1 MAQPAPLSFAM
12 MNLEQIARNF
22 PPHLQAQKQ
31 AMLREYLQ
39 CVVLEILFESRFAT
53 KFCFLGGT
61 CLRLVHG
68 ATRFSEDLD
77 FDNFGLT
84 DADFDAVAETV
95 QSGLERQGFH
105 VEVKNMQRGA
115 YRCNIRFPGLLFEQ
129 GLSGHREEK
138 ILIQLD
144 TQSQGYRFEPQTFV
158 LNRFGLF
165 TRLLVTP
172 PSLLLAQKLY
182 TLTNRP
188 RSKGRDYY
196 DVVFLFSQ
204 NYQPDYPYLDMK
216 MSAGTPEKLR
226 NAVLALLDKVDLEQ
240 LASEVRPFLFYP
252 EDDRRVRYFKSFWEQ
267 VVL

>member
-1 MAQPAPLSFAM
+1 MSLD
-12 MNLEQIARNF
+12 QIAQGF
-22 PPHLQAQKQ
+22 PAHLALQRQ

-39 CVVLEILFESRFAT
+39 IIILEIIFESHFAQ

-68 ATRFSEDLD
+68 NTRFSEDLD

-84 DADFDAVAETV
+84 DSDFDEVAAHV
-95 QSGLERQGFH
+95 KKGLERQGFS
-105 VEVKNMQRGA
+105 VEVSSVHRGA

-144 TQSQGYRFEPQTFV
+144 TQSQGYPFRPQTFV
-158 LNRFGLF
+158 LNRFGVF

-172 PSLLLAQKLY
+172 PGLLLAQKLY
-182 TLTNRP
+182 TLVNRP
-188 RSKGRDYY
+188 RAKGRDYF

-204 NYQPDYPYLDMK
+204 NAQPDYGYLDAK
-216 MSAGTPEKLR
+216 MSAGTPELLR
-226 NAVLALLDKVDLEQ
+226 TAIFTLLDTVDLDE
-240 LASEVRPFLFYP
+240 LAADVRPFLFSP
-252 EDDRRVRYFKSFWEQ
+252 EDDRRVRYFREFWES
-267 VVL
+267 VKL